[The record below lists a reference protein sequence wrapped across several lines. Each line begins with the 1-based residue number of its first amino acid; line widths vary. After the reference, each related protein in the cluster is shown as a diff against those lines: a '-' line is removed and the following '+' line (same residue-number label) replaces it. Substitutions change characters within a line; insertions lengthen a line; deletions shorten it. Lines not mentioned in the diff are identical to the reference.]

1 MNYAGN
7 CHVFQSPPRFSLP
20 RAGGARARSTFY
32 EISLAKAKAAAA
44 AKPPIAM
51 VCNAL
56 RPGPVPV

>member
-1 MNYAGN
+1 MPETAMSSNHHPG
-7 CHVFQSPPRFSLP
+7 SLC
-20 RAGGARARSTFY
+20 RARGGARARSTFY